1 MHDSTINEYCKAAKD
16 QAYPKITNQEI
27 CDKTNISDSTLNNFF
42 RGATKNP
49 SVYLVGD
56 ICRALDVSLDEYFML
71 NSEHL
76 PSQDLIDKIHQLEE
90 KSHELE
96 SENHALQLQLVEL
109 SGSLDTAAAEIK
121 HQKEKADFLR
131 TQLKTRRPVIYTL
144 MCSCAVMAFTLLI
157 YLVLDFRVSDVGFI
171 INGSLQPAA
180 WIVLC
185 TIVAAV
191 AIITWSIIHNTKQR
205 KKVKK

>member
-96 SENHALQLQLVEL
+96 SENHAMQLQLVEL
-109 SGSLDTAAAEIK
+109 SGSLDMASAEIK
-121 HQKEKADFLR
+121 HQKETAAMLQAK
-131 TQLKTRRPVIYTL
+131 P
-144 MCSCAVMAFTLLI
+144 
-157 YLVLDFRVSDVGFI
+157 
-171 INGSLQPAA
+171 SLQTAA
-180 WIVLC
+180 L
-185 TIVAAV
+185 
-191 AIITWSIIHNTKQR
+191 
-205 KKVKK
+205 